1 MIRELHVTDLAL
13 IHDLA
18 LEPGN
23 GFCVFTGE
31 TGAGKSILVGAIGLL
46 LGERADG
53 EHIRAGSQEATVSGV
68 FQLPS
73 LKPSLATLLETEGI
87 PCDDNTLIFRRC
99 IQRNGK
105 NRAWVNQTPVTI
117 ASLKRIGDLLVDIHG
132 QHDHQS
138 LLHVESARI
147 TLDGLPGVSAV
158 AARYAAAYTE
168 YTARQRELD
177 EHDRRARDLAERRD
191 VIVFQHKEIAGL
203 QLSPGD
209 EVKLEAELS
218 LLSSSTQ
225 RAEAAAA
232 VHQALGGDEP
242 VVARLTAA
250 RRGVQLLAKYDP
262 SVASWLIDLESVT
275 TTLDVLT
282 SFAAGYADRAIGHAD
297 PARLEHINDRL
308 ARIQRLKKKYRC
320 SAEDLIARQEQLKV
334 DLGSMENLDV
344 DRSTILRR
352 VDAATDA
359 CIKAGRSLSKAR
371 REHAAAFDR
380 RVAAQMRSLGFT
392 TDGWRTE
399 FASEPEPRPHGL
411 ETCQYLVRANAG
423 EPFLPLAKTASGGEV
438 SRLMLAV
445 KTVLAEQ
452 DNIPVLI
459 FDEIDTGIGG
469 TVANEV
475 ARCLRS
481 LSRTHQ
487 VLCISHLHQ
496 IASLAEQHFQV
507 YKEMEDGRTVTR
519 VKLLSREEQVG
530 EIARMLGSGSENARR
545 LGRELITGA

>member
-1 MIRELHVTDLAL
+1 MIRELRVTDLAL

-18 LEPGN
+18 LEPGK

-46 LGERADG
+46 LGERADN
-53 EHIRAGSQEATVSGV
+53 EHIRAGAQEATVSGV

-73 LKPSLATLLETEGI
+73 LKQSLATLLETEGI
-87 PCDDNTLIFRRC
+87 PCDDSTLIVRRS

-117 ASLKRIGDLLVDIHG
+117 ASLKRIGDLLVDLHG

-138 LLHVESARI
+138 LLHAESARI
-147 TLDGLPGVSAV
+147 ILDGLPGVAAI
-158 AARYAAAYTE
+158 AARYAAAHAE
-168 YTARQRELD
+168 YTAARGELD
-177 EHDRRARDLAERRD
+177 AHDRRARDLTERRD
-191 VIVFQHKEIAGL
+191 VIEFQHKEISGL

-209 EVKLEAELS
+209 EAKLEAELS

-225 RAEAAAA
+225 RAEAAAT

-242 VVARLTAA
+242 VAARLALA

-262 SVASWLIDLESVT
+262 TVASWLTDLESAT
-275 TTLDVLT
+275 TTLGVLT
-282 SFAAGYADRAIGHAD
+282 SFAAGYAERANGQAD
-297 PARLEHINDRL
+297 PARLEQVNDRL

-320 SAEDLIARQEQLKV
+320 SAEELIPRQEQLEA
-334 DLGSMENLDV
+334 DLSSIENIDAN
-344 DRSTILRR
+344 RSQISKR
-352 VDAATDA
+352 VDASLDA
-359 CIKAGRSLSKAR
+359 CSKAGRNLSKVR

-392 TDGWRTE
+392 ADGWRTE
-399 FASEPEPRPHGL
+399 FAPESEPGPHGL

-475 ARCLRS
+475 AKCLRS
-481 LSRTHQ
+481 LSATHQ

-507 YKEMEDGRTVTR
+507 YKEMENGRTVTR
-519 VKLLSREEQVG
+519 VKLLGREEQVG
-530 EIARMLGSGSENARR
+530 EIARMLGSESENARR
-545 LGRELITGA
+545 LGRELLTRG